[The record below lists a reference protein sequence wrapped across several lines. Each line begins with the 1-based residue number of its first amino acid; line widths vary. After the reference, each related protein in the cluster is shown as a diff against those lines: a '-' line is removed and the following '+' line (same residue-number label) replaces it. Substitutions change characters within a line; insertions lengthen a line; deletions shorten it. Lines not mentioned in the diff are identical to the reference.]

1 MHGHHPETHNY
12 RPACARTGLAA
23 PRRPSLV
30 IQKIHRLGVGAT
42 NNWLGRAMDEKPSN
56 PTSTKMVAMQVRGT
70 SRNLTGAAVCHSP
83 ISIAGSS
90 TSKLRPSDVRR
101 PTTGWGWSNLWR
113 DGVADRWSSFA
124 RKSPIF
130 LKQKTHFG
138 GRKRHCSGRM
148 SISPQGSRLGH
159 LREHALHQGGIAIDA
174 ARPQ

>member
-30 IQKIHRLGVGAT
+30 IQKIHRLGVGAA

-113 DGVADRWSSFA
+113 DGVADRWASFA
-124 RKSPIF
+124 RRKFEFNTKSP
-130 LKQKTHFG
+130 LASAADDHQRH
-138 GRKRHCSGRM
+138 GREPIRRKCDCR
-148 SISPQGSRLGH
+148 
-159 LREHALHQGGIAIDA
+159 
-174 ARPQ
+174 

>member
-30 IQKIHRLGVGAT
+30 IQKIHRLGVGAA

-70 SRNLTGAAVCHSP
+70 SRNLTGAAVCHFP

-90 TSKLRPSDVRR
+90 TSKLRPLTRVAQQLGGGGQISGAMELR
-101 PTTGWGWSNLWR
+101 TG
-113 DGVADRWSSFA
+113 
-124 RKSPIF
+124 SPGFYAQIWN
-130 LKQKTHFG
+130 
-138 GRKRHCSGRM
+138 
-148 SISPQGSRLGH
+148 
-159 LREHALHQGGIAIDA
+159 
-174 ARPQ
+174 

>member
-30 IQKIHRLGVGAT
+30 IQKIHRLGIGVA

-113 DGVADRWSSFA
+113 DGVADRWSWFIRKKSEFNP
-124 RKSPIF
+124 KSPPG
-130 LKQKTHFG
+130 LK
-138 GRKRHCSGRM
+138 RWN
-148 SISPQGSRLGH
+148 SPNL
-159 LREHALHQGGIAIDA
+159 
-174 ARPQ
+174 AR